1 MKKILELLE
10 NNARTTNKQ
19 IADKLGLSVNKVN
32 ERIKKA
38 EDDRIILKYTAI
50 VDWAKL
56 GNENIWALIEI
67 RLTPQQDIGFDSL
80 AERIYSFPQVY
91 SAYLVSG
98 TYDLAIIV
106 KGETMQEISSFVT
119 KKLAPIE
126 EVQSTV
132 THFLLRRYKDSGE
145 LLESTEQDKRLPVT
159 L

>member
-1 MKKILELLE
+1 MKNIIKLLE
-10 NNARTTNKQ
+10 NNARLTNTQ
-19 IADKLGLSVNKVN
+19 IAKKLGLSVNEVD

-38 EDDRIILKYTAI
+38 EDDRIILKYTTI
-50 VDWAKL
+50 IDWAKL
-56 GNENIWALIEI
+56 GNEKIWALIEV

-80 AERIYSFPQVY
+80 AERIYSFPHVY

-98 TYDLAIIV
+98 TYDMAIIV
-106 KGETMQEISSFVT
+106 RGETMQEISNFVT
-119 KKLAPIE
+119 NKLAPID

-145 LLESTEQDKRLPVT
+145 LLEGTEQVKRLPVT

>member
-1 MKKILELLE
+1 MKNILKLLE
-10 NNARTTNKQ
+10 NNARLSNTH
-19 IADKLGLSVNKVN
+19 IAKKLGISINKVD
-32 ERIKKA
+32 EVIKKA
-38 EDDRIILKYTAI
+38 EDDRIILKYTTI

-56 GNENIWALIEI
+56 DNEKIWALIEV

-80 AERIYSFPQVY
+80 AERIYSFSHVY

-98 TYDLAIIV
+98 TYDLAIIIR
-106 KGETMQEISSFVT
+106 GETMQEISNFVT
-119 KKLAPIE
+119 NKLAPIE

-145 LLESTEQDKRLPVT
+145 LLEGTEQDKRLPVT